1 MYPVATMDTVHVNPG
16 ATQVVL
22 MKHSA
27 MKINVEDFLEC
38 IATLL
43 HLVWLISL
51 IIMKANYFALQ

>member
-1 MYPVATMDTVHVNPG
+1 MDTVHVNPG

-27 MKINVEDFLEC
+27 MKINVEDFLES

-43 HLVWLISL
+43 HLV
-51 IIMKANYFALQ
+51 